1 MKQAGARALA
11 FCESPPAKPRI
22 ALVFGSDPG
31 LVSTSADALA
41 KAWAP
46 GIDPINIVKLND
58 DDLRRDPQLLA
69 DELVARS
76 LLGGD
81 RLVRVRA
88 EKDASYKLI
97 LEILAD
103 VDRNALTP
111 EAAWIIESGE
121 LNKTN
126 KLRVGFEGA
135 ANAIALQLYA
145 DDEASVADLV
155 SKRLAAAG
163 VAIEPDA
170 LAAFV
175 ADLPGD
181 RRLALSEIEKI
192 ELYAVG
198 LGRSLAMEDI
208 MQLASAEQPR
218 GADDAADAAIAGNA
232 SAAALSVNRFL
243 DAGGNPISAL
253 RTLHFRL
260 LRVSDAV
267 ASGAGTGARLR
278 PPIFDK
284 EWPAFSRALRDWPAP
299 VIHRAFTRLYE
310 AEKTCKQAGAPAE
323 AILRQRI
330 HRIAVRMI

>member
-11 FCESPPAKPRI
+11 FCESPPARSRI
-22 ALVFGSDPG
+22 ALIFGADPG
-31 LVSTSADALA
+31 LVSTSADTLSR
-41 KAWAP
+41 AWVP
-46 GIDPINIVKLND
+46 GADPINIVKLND
-58 DDLRRDPQLLA
+58 DDLRRDAQLLA

-103 VDRNALTP
+103 IDKEVLKP
-111 EAAWIIESGE
+111 EAFWIVEAGE
-121 LNKTN
+121 LNKSN
-126 KLRVGFEGA
+126 KLRAGFEDSTSGT
-135 ANAIALQLYA
+135 ALQLYA
-145 DDEASVADLV
+145 DDEASVSAFV
-155 SKRLAAAG
+155 TGRLAAAG

-181 RRLALSEIEKI
+181 RRLALSELEKL

-198 LGRSLAMEDI
+198 LPGPVSLADVVA
-208 MQLASAEQPR
+208 LASPEQPR
-218 GADDAADAAIAGNA
+218 GADDAADAAISGDAAGA
-232 SAAALSVNRFL
+232 TSSVNRYL
-243 DAGGNPISAL
+243 DAGGNAISAL
-253 RTLHFRL
+253 RTLHFRM

-278 PPIFDK
+278 PPVFDR

-299 VIHRAFTRLYE
+299 AIHRAFTHLYE
-310 AEKTCKQAGAPAE
+310 AEKACKQAGAPAE
-323 AILRQRI
+323 AILRQLI